1 MKVLRLGLFLK
12 VVNVGY
18 QKYLRLPTETGV
30 KSTGFFMPIKRFL
43 NRGYR
48 KPSAVRFFILKLSF
62 TQIERRQMN
71 PFNDNDIALIVRPNL
86 DGGKWDGTVNL
97 NILSMPSPD
106 LSQEAAEDL
115 LYMVNGLVACFHLL
129 NSDAVFANKVSV
141 YMEKLRAEEER
152 AESLQPTADNVVQLD
167 QWTKTKGTA

>member
-1 MKVLRLGLFLK
+1 M
-12 VVNVGY
+12 
-18 QKYLRLPTETGV
+18 
-30 KSTGFFMPIKRFL
+30 I
-43 NRGYR
+43 
-48 KPSAVRFFILKLSF
+48 
-62 TQIERRQMN
+62 

-86 DGGKWDGTVNL
+86 NDGKWDGTVNL

-129 NSDAVFANKVSV
+129 NNDAVFANKVSV

-152 AESLQPTADNVVQLD
+152 AESLQPIADNVVQLD